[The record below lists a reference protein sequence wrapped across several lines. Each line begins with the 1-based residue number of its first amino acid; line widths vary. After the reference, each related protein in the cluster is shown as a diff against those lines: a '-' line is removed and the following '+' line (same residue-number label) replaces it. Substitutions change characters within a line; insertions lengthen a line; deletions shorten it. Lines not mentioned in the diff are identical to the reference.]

1 MKKEEEEKFVKSV
14 KNNIPER
21 RGKKKRG
28 ERGRGKKACP
38 AETRCGRG
46 GSGERNEQAQWQ
58 WQWQQ
63 QGKKHEEDKFV

>member
-14 KNNIPER
+14 KNNIPENK
-21 RGKKKRG
+21 GKKEKGR
-28 ERGRGKKACP
+28 EREREKGVP

-58 WQWQQ
+58 QQWQQ
-63 QGKKHEEDKFV
+63 QGKTHEEDKFV